1 VYRGAKI
8 KGAEMSVRRS
18 KVVRQVE
25 LEVRA
30 AVWAALAGWADLH
43 PARAADQAVAE
54 FIPSQEK

>member
-1 VYRGAKI
+1 
-8 KGAEMSVRRS
+8 MSVRRS
-18 KVVRQVE
+18 KVVRQVD

-30 AVWAALAGWADLH
+30 AVWAALGGRADLH